1 METWNM
7 ADILGLLF
15 LGFGILDGY
24 RKGLV
29 KKGMSLVITLATLA
43 AVYVASPYLEVF
55 FRGILPESFFPEQFL
70 GTESELYRMLLLGG
84 FGEMAENYMHILAAR
99 VLSLIVPYI
108 IVKIFLRTV
117 IFSLEILTKVPGL
130 SLLNRLAGAGFGFVQ
145 QLLTLWIF
153 FLLVAIFSSTSW
165 GESLYH
171 LIQNS
176 ICMSYLYENN
186 LLLLLGI
193 LLILK
198 V

>member
-1 METWNM
+1 MEAWNI

-15 LGFGILDGY
+15 LGFGVLDGY

-29 KKGMSLVITLATLA
+29 KKGMSLVITLVTLTV
-43 AVYVASPYLEVF
+43 VYVVSPYLEIF

-99 VLSLIVPYI
+99 VLSLVVPYI
-108 IVKIFLRTV
+108 VVKIFLRTV
-117 IFSLEILTKVPGL
+117 VFSLEILTKVPGL
-130 SLLNRLAGAGFGFVQ
+130 GLMNRLAGAGFGFVQ
-145 QLLTLWIF
+145 QLLTLWIL
-153 FLLVAIFSSTSW
+153 FLLVAIFSGTSW
-165 GESLYH
+165 GTDLYH

-176 ICMSYLYENN
+176 GCMSYLYENN
-186 LLLLLGI
+186 LLLLFGI